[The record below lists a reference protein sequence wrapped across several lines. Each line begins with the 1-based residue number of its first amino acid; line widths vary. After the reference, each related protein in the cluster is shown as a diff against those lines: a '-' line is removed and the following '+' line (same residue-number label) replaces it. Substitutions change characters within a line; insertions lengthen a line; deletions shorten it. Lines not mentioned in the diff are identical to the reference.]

1 MGKAIRF
8 FTATLFLVSVL
19 SIGGCNTMQGVGEDF
34 KAAGEAIS
42 GSASDN
48 KGY

>member
-1 MGKAIRF
+1 MGKTIKF
-8 FTATLFLVSVL
+8 LTAALFLASVL
-19 SIGGCNTMQGVGEDF
+19 SVGGCNTMQGIGEDF

-42 GSASDN
+42 GSAADN

>member
-1 MGKAIRF
+1 MGKTIRI
-8 FTATLFLVSVL
+8 FTAALFLVSVL
-19 SIGGCNTMQGVGEDF
+19 SVSGCNTMQGVGEDF

-42 GSASDN
+42 GSAADN

>member
-1 MGKAIRF
+1 MGKTMKF
-8 FTATLFLVSVL
+8 LTAVLFLASALSV
-19 SIGGCNTMQGVGEDF
+19 GGCNTMQGIGEDF

-42 GSASDN
+42 GSAADN

>member
-1 MGKAIRF
+1 MGTTIRIF
-8 FTATLFLVSVL
+8 MAALFLVSVL
-19 SIGGCNTMQGVGEDF
+19 SVSGCNTMQGVGEDF